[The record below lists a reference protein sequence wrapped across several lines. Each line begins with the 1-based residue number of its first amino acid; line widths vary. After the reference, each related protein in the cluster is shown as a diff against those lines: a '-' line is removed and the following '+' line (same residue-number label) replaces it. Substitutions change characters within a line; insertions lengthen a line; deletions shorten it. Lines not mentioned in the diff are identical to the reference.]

1 MAANDMPAEEREF
14 ADRFKRQYSAREA
27 RRSEQRASRVR
38 ELQAAHRQLMAERSA
53 RPSPAADPLLMPE
66 EGSESPQETLAL
78 PDPSPYSRPPAAP
91 SATARVAKANTTR
104 AATQNWER
112 GNSWTPNAEDAR
124 AAVAETTD
132 PTNPLGIPSAEAL
145 NMDVPVPYAP
155 AKTGLDALPPPK
167 AHGKAPVYGGRSP
180 VPGWNL
186 PPESGTLP
194 GEEQV
199 TSMDVFKR
207 LKPHEQAAI
216 RHKYERGSH
225 AHADSFEDY
234 LGLQYGD
241 MPPDARE
248 AAMRAEYGSPEEMSP
263 TARARRDAGKP
274 LPEGLKPGYYAP
286 DQARTMSRNIHSP
299 EVPMAPS
306 GGTFTHNADGS
317 VSSRA
322 PEDFRLQDAAKAAEY
337 YGEGSPEHN
346 RALAK
351 GYGID
356 VTQYDISKP
365 EDRALLAAD
374 VAREKERHDR
384 LGEKYDVVRTPMGGT
399 RYKANPQKMAEARDK
414 RELAMPPERKA
425 EFARTIMERHAGLI
439 TPEQV
444 ASLETF
450 LQTPDGFAQMRA
462 LNQKLGR
469 IRAMEGG
476 RSWRQ
481 KQLNYA
487 MTQQMA
493 NPNYA
498 PGMAVRSLMEAVNS
512 RDPMRV
518 AAAFA
523 VMGNQQGAQ
532 GAMNLAG
539 REREAAAAVAAAE
552 AAERAKQPKPAD
564 PVADQL
570 GKEMQAALQRPA
582 EERYDAIMTI
592 VAKNQAFAT
601 MTPQERDAKVKNIMA
616 GHEYRTIGAN
626 SPALQNHLQS
636 LRNNREAF
644 MAFVTSPEGMGLSR
658 EQAESMYTGVNTMTA
673 QQAAAAGAA
682 AAQGI
687 GNWAQRQTG
696 WLGGFF
702 GLNGQ
707 GGAPPQGPR

>member
-14 ADRFKRQYSAREA
+14 ADRFKRQYLAREA

-91 SATARVAKANTTR
+91 SATARAAMTETSKAASENWGR
-104 AATQNWER
+104 A
-112 GNSWTPNAEDAR
+112 NAAADAR
-124 AAVAETTD
+124 AAVAATTD

-167 AHGKAPVYGGRSP
+167 AHSKAPVYGGRSP

-241 MPPDARE
+241 LPPDARE

-356 VTQYDISKP
+356 VTKYDISKP

-399 RYKANPQKMAEARDK
+399 RYKANPEKMAAARDK
-414 RELAMPPERKA
+414 RELAMSPERKA
-425 EFARTIMERHAGLI
+425 QFAREVRTRFAGLI
-439 TPEQV
+439 TPEQE
-444 ASLETF
+444 AQLATYA
-450 LQTPDGFAQMRA
+450 QTPEGFSKIRA
-462 LNQKLGR
+462 LNEELRGKR
-469 IRAMEGG
+469 DAEGM
-476 RSWRQ
+476 RSWRA
-481 KQLNYA
+481 KQQNYA

-498 PGMAVRSLMEAVNS
+498 PGMAIRSLMEAVNS
-512 RDPMRV
+512 GDPMRQ
-518 AAAFA
+518 AAAYA
-523 VMGNQQGAQ
+523 IMGNQLGTQ
-532 GAMNLAG
+532 GAMNVAG
-539 REREAAAAVAAAE
+539 REREAAGAVAAAQ
-552 AAERAKQPKPAD
+552 AANQPKP
-564 PVADQL
+564 P
-570 GKEMQAALQRPA
+570 E
-582 EERYDAIMTI
+582 
-592 VAKNQAFAT
+592 
-601 MTPQERDAKVKNIMA
+601 
-616 GHEYRTIGAN
+616 RTIAAQFGPEM
-626 SPALQNHLQS
+626 SDALRLPQGQREASIATILRKSGTPEDKLDATVQSIILDHEFRTNPQGTYVEAHLQS
-636 LRNNREAF
+636 LRGNKPAFIAFLMQRGYTYDQADGLYRKSTAGPVGIGMEALGG
-644 MAFVTSPEGMGLSR
+644 AGP
-658 EQAESMYTGVNTMTA
+658 
-673 QQAAAAGAA
+673 AAWAGAP
-682 AAQGI
+682 
-687 GNWAQRQTG
+687 
-696 WLGGFF
+696 
-702 GLNGQ
+702 GL
-707 GGAPPQGPR
+707 

>member
-1 MAANDMPAEEREF
+1 MALGLVQAETERLL
-14 ADRFKRQYSAREA
+14 D
-27 RRSEQRASRVR
+27 RVR
-38 ELQAAHRQLMAERSA
+38 GKRPVMQEVPEKTEPSDIDRQDAAVQAKLAEQKKWVSGVPGVPSLLPPD
-53 RPSPAADPLLMPE
+53 RPSPVGHTGGAAFQPPE
-66 EGSESPQETLAL
+66 APK
-78 PDPSPYSRPPAAP
+78 PAP
-91 SATARVAKANTTR
+91 ATAAAASQPVA
-104 AATQNWER
+104 
-112 GNSWTPNAEDAR
+112 
-124 AAVAETTD
+124 V
-132 PTNPLGIPSAEAL
+132 
-145 NMDVPVPYAP
+145 
-155 AKTGLDALPPPK
+155 
-167 AHGKAPVYGGRSP
+167 
-180 VPGWNL
+180 
-186 PPESGTLP
+186 ESGVLP

-199 TSMDVFKR
+199 QTQDTFRQLSPAEQSA
-207 LKPHEQAAI
+207 LKA
-216 RHKYERGSH
+216 KYETGGH
-225 AHADSFEDY
+225 AKTMSYDDWLSENFGE
-234 LGLQYGD
+234 L
-241 MPPDARE
+241 PPQERLASMRQSATSAPRFSVGVDPTLPPGKNSPLADARN
-248 AAMRAEYGSPEEMSP
+248 A
-263 TARARRDAGKP
+263 AGKP
-274 LPEGLKPGYYAP
+274 LPEGREPSQYSP
-286 DQARTMSRNIHSP
+286 EQRTRMSRNVHNP
-299 EVPMAPS
+299 EVPMTPF
-306 GGTFTHNADGS
+306 GGTFTNTSAEGD

-322 PEDFRLQDAAKAAEY
+322 PNPAMLQTAEAIAADPEQ
-337 YGEGSPEHN
+337 GPNSPSYIV
-346 RALAK
+346 ALAQAYNIDAK
-351 GYGID
+351 QYGNDID
-356 VTQYDISKP
+356 
-365 EDRALLAAD
+365 LLRAD
-374 VAREKERHDR
+374 VMREKERHDR
-384 LGEKYDVVRTPMGGT
+384 LAEKYDVVQTPMGGT
-399 RYKANPQKMAEARDK
+399 RYKANPQKMADVQAKKD
-414 RELAMPPERKA
+414 LAMSPQRKA

-444 ASLETF
+444 AELETF
-450 LQTPDGFAQMRA
+450 IQTPDGFAQMRA

-469 IRAMEGG
+469 IRALEGG

-498 PGMAVRSLMEAVNS
+498 PGMAIRSLMEAVNS
-512 RDPMRV
+512 GDPMRQ
-518 AAAFA
+518 AAAYA

-552 AAERAKQPKPAD
+552 AAERGKQPKPAD

-687 GNWAQRQTG
+687 GNWAQRQAG

>member
-1 MAANDMPAEEREF
+1 MAANDIRRLREEAER
-14 ADRFKRQYSAREA
+14 AHREA
-27 RRSEQRASRVR
+27 
-38 ELQAAHRQLMAERSA
+38 
-53 RPSPAADPLLMPE
+53 
-66 EGSESPQETLAL
+66 
-78 PDPSPYSRPPAAP
+78 
-91 SATARVAKANTTR
+91 
-104 AATQNWER
+104 
-112 GNSWTPNAEDAR
+112 
-124 AAVAETTD
+124 
-132 PTNPLGIPSAEAL
+132 TNPLGIPSAEAL
-145 NMDVPVPYAP
+145 NMDVPSRSP
-155 AKTGLDALPPPK
+155 LDALPKPPAYGADPKPPK
-167 AHGKAPVYGGRSP
+167 PASTPESP
-180 VPGWNL
+180 VPGWNF

-399 RYKANPQKMAEARDK
+399 RYKANPEKMAAARDK
-414 RELAMPPERKA
+414 RELAMSPERKA
-425 EFARTIMERHAGLI
+425 QFAREVRTRFAGLI
-439 TPEQV
+439 TPEQE
-444 ASLETF
+444 AQLATYA
-450 LQTPDGFAQMRA
+450 QTPEGFSKIRA
-462 LNQKLGR
+462 LNEELRGKR
-469 IRAMEGG
+469 DAEGM
-476 RSWRQ
+476 RSWRA
-481 KQLNYA
+481 KQQNYA

-498 PGMAVRSLMEAVNS
+498 PGMAIRSLMEAVNS
-512 RDPMRV
+512 GDPMRQ
-518 AAAFA
+518 AAAYA
-523 VMGNQQGAQ
+523 IMGNQLGAQ
-532 GAMNLAG
+532 GAMNVAG

-552 AAERAKQPKPAD
+552 AAARGKQPPPAD
-564 PVADQL
+564 PMADQL
-570 GKEMQAALQRPA
+570 GKEMSAALQRPA
-582 EERYDAIMTI
+582 NERYDAIMTI
-592 VAKNQAFAT
+592 VAKNPAFAT
-601 MTPQERDAKVKNIMA
+601 MTAPERDAKVRNIMA

-636 LRNNREAF
+636 LRGNREAF

-658 EQAESMYTGVNTMTA
+658 EQAEAMYTGVNTMTA

-687 GNWAQRQTG
+687 GNWAQRQAG